1 MSFESFVPFKRN
13 MHLPAVLFVK
23 ADWCPHCHDMAPHMK
38 RCQQSLRDQMPV
50 YVIDADKHKQVV
62 QQLGVEGFPTVIV
75 VGADRKMR
83 EYNGTRNGAAIAK
96 FARQYI

>member
-1 MSFESFVPFKRN
+1 M
-13 MHLPAVLFVK
+13 
-23 ADWCPHCHDMAPHMK
+23 
-38 RCQQSLRDQMPV
+38 
-50 YVIDADKHKQVV
+50 